1 MTKMTKEQIE
11 NINSAAELL
20 DNLGY
25 NTPPFN
31 PFQIAEELGIEIDQS
46 VTTETISRSGSICI
60 INGKP
65 RIWVNPFDPD
75 VRQRFTAA
83 HELGHYVN
91 GDLKSNSNIVDTPD
105 TLYRTDGHSN
115 PCEVKANKFAAQLL
129 MPKKHIYDK
138 AKELINQSG
147 GSVDS
152 GDFIREMAQIFGV
165 SKPTMLYR
173 LKGFGIVSSSYL
185 IRQKYKQ
192 E

>member
-1 MTKMTKEQIE
+1 MTRMTKPQIDD
-11 NINSAAELL
+11 INNASELL
-20 DNLGY
+20 EALGY
-25 NTPPFN
+25 NTPPFD
-31 PFQIAEELGIEIDQS
+31 PFQIAKDLGIEVDQS

-60 INGKP
+60 LDDKA

-91 GDLKSNSNIVDTPD
+91 GDLKSNSSIVDTPD

-138 AKELINQSG
+138 AKEIIDQSG
-147 GSVDS
+147 GSVDA
-152 GDFIREMAQIFGV
+152 GDFIRRMAQFFDV
-165 SKPTMLYR
+165 SKPAMLYR
-173 LKGFGIVSSSYL
+173 LKGFGIISPSYQL
-185 IRQKYKQ
+185 
-192 E
+192 